1 MLAESIMET
10 IRYRVGFRI
19 RLIYEP
25 NGAKVKD
32 TMASHTM
39 DRTL

>member
-1 MLAESIMET
+1 MLEEPIIET
-10 IRYRVGFRI
+10 IRCRFGFGV

-32 TMASHTM
+32 KIASHTM